1 MRWKRDQAGYF
12 GLAEGGGEGVIKV
25 ENVQMWGIE
34 HAVRAVRNPM
44 SSWDK
49 SDSGYQASGEHHE
62 HIDFVLGEEDLGLMR
77 KLTKAGVEHRT
88 YARLIQVCM
97 DITAPLYWWK
107 EMDRYT
113 VGKSQSSTSTM
124 HTIHRK
130 SFELDDFSHEHL
142 DVHGL
147 ARLNTMI
154 RWLNEDREE
163 YIKTKD
169 KLFWWQM
176 IQLLP
181 TSYNQKRTVL
191 MSYEVVFKII
201 RERTWHKLDE
211 WRSFCD
217 ELKRLPYMSELLVTL
232 Q

>member
-1 MRWKRDQAGYF
+1 M
-12 GLAEGGGEGVIKV
+12 IKV

-62 HIDFVLGEEDLGLMR
+62 HIDFVLGEKDLGLMR

-88 YARLIQVCM
+88 YARFIQVCI

-113 VGKSQSSTSTM
+113 VGKSQISTSTM

-130 SFELDDFSHEHL
+130 EFTTGDFSCEHL
-142 DVHGL
+142 
-147 ARLNTMI
+147 LNKEQNSVENDPESFCIEMQESYGMDALRVVI
-154 RWLNEDREE
+154 DALNHYRKLFLE
-163 YIKTKD
+163 TKD
-169 KLFWWQM
+169 KRYWWQM

-191 MSYEVVFKII
+191 MSYEVAFKII

>member
-1 MRWKRDQAGYF
+1 M
-12 GLAEGGGEGVIKV
+12 IKV

-49 SDSGYQASGEHHE
+49 SDSGYQAIGEHHE

-113 VGKSQSSTSTM
+113 VGKSQISTSTM
-124 HTIHRK
+124 HTIHK
-130 SFELDDFSHEHL
+130 KPFELDDFSWQDMEEADFNFL
-142 DVHGL
+142 KKIIEVLEENRMVYLVKKDTKRGKKL
-147 ARLNTMI
+147 WNGMI
-154 RWLNEDREE
+154 
-163 YIKTKD
+163 K
-169 KLFWWQM
+169 
-176 IQLLP
+176 LLP
-181 TSYNQKRTVL
+181 SCYNQKRTVL
-191 MSYEVVFKII
+191 MSYEVVLKII
-201 RERTWHKLDE
+201 RERTGHKLDE

-217 ELKRLPYMSELLVTL
+217 ELKRLPYIKELIE
-232 Q
+232 

>member
-1 MRWKRDQAGYF
+1 M
-12 GLAEGGGEGVIKV
+12 IKV

-49 SDSGYQASGEHHE
+49 SDSGFRASGEHHE

-113 VGKSQSSTSTM
+113 VGKSQISTSTM
-124 HTIHRK
+124 HTIHK
-130 SFELDDFSHEHL
+130 KPFELDDFSWQDMEEADFNFL
-142 DVHGL
+142 KKIIEVL
-147 ARLNTMI
+147 E
-154 RWLNEDREE
+154 EDRMV
-163 YIKTKD
+163 YLAKKDTKRGKKLWNGMIK
-169 KLFWWQM
+169 
-176 IQLLP
+176 LLP
-181 TSYNQKRTVL
+181 SCYNQKRTVM
-191 MSYEVVFKII
+191 MSYEVCMKII
-201 RERTWHKLDE
+201 RERTGHKLDE

-217 ELKRLPYMSELLVTL
+217 ELKRLPYIKELIE
-232 Q
+232 